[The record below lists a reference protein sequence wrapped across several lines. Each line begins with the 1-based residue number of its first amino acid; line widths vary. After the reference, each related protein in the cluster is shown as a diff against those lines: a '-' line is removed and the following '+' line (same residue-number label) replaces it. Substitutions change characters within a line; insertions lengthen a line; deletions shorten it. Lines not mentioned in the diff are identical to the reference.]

1 MRIIDSIPH
10 ESMTISI
17 FQMNDKYMVKF
28 EAGPMEQIF
37 KFTVQ
42 QVKGVE
48 NLKTLI
54 TSEFIE
60 TTRLRFNDMY
70 LQMKPLIS

>member
-28 EAGPMEQIF
+28 EAGPMEQVF
-37 KFTVQ
+37 KFSVSEM
-42 QVKGVE
+42 KNLD
-48 NLKTLI
+48 NLKAKI
-54 TSEFIE
+54 NQDFIE
-60 TTRLRFNDMY
+60 TTRKRFNEMF
-70 LQMKPLIS
+70 LQMREI

>member
-17 FQMNDKYMVKF
+17 FQMNDKYQVKF

-37 KFTVQ
+37 KFLVED
-42 QVKGVE
+42 VKSVE
-48 NLKTLI
+48 NLKTII
-54 TSEFIE
+54 TSDFIE
-60 TTRLRFNDMY
+60 ATRKRFNEMF
-70 LQMKPLIS
+70 LQMQTLSY

>member
-17 FQMNDKYMVKF
+17 FQMNDKYQVKF

-37 KFTVQ
+37 KFYVED
-42 QVKGVE
+42 VKSVA

-54 TSEFIE
+54 NTEFIE
-60 TTRLRFNDMY
+60 ETRRRFNDMFM
-70 LQMKPLIS
+70 QMKNMNL